1 MSRTKNT
8 VLNFLSKSFVV
19 ILSTVLSFISRTI
32 FIKVLGNSY
41 LGVNGLL
48 SNILMMLSLSELGI
62 GTAITFSLYK
72 PIAENNK
79 EGIKALMHFYKN
91 AYRVIGIFVFVL
103 GLILMLFLDYL
114 VPDPGNVTNLKLIF
128 IIYVVNSTL
137 SYFITYKNTL
147 LIADQKEY
155 LLLKSNTFFSILNI
169 VLQIV
174 SLILFRNY
182 IIYLLVNVVVSFIQ
196 RVYVNYYITQLYSYL
211 NDKEY
216 DKLDKSEL
224 RTIIVNVKAMIYH
237 KIGDYCINGTDNII
251 ISMFH
256 QIISVGIYS
265 NYNLIF
271 TSVNS
276 FIGMIYS
283 SMTASMGN
291 FIASES
297 DERKLEIYKVIDFI
311 GFWLYG
317 LSAVCFYN
325 LITPF
330 ITLWIGSENLL
341 SNSILIVLVINNYMV
356 GMRVPLFTIKT
367 AAGIYDQDKFVPMI
381 QSVVNLVVSVVLI
394 KNIGLIGVFLGTL
407 VSGLVPSLYRPYIVY
422 KEVFKISSISYY
434 IQYFKNIVILIFVSV
449 LTNLICSMINF
460 SSNITTFCIQ
470 VCICVLLPNIIFL
483 LLFYN
488 KFELRYIIGKLNGMK
503 KIV

>member
-1 MSRTKNT
+1 
-8 VLNFLSKSFVV
+8 
-19 ILSTVLSFISRTI
+19 
-32 FIKVLGNSY
+32 
-41 LGVNGLL
+41 
-48 SNILMMLSLSELGI
+48 
-62 GTAITFSLYK
+62 
-72 PIAENNK
+72 
-79 EGIKALMHFYKN
+79 MHFYKN

-169 VLQIV
+169 VLQIL

-196 RVYVNYYITQLYSYL
+196 RVYVNYYITQLYPYL

-271 TSVNS
+271 TSVNG

-297 DERKLEIYKVIDFI
+297 DERKFEIYKVIDFI

-317 LSAVCFYN
+317 FSAVCFYV

-330 ITLWIGSENLL
+330 ITLWIGNENLL
-341 SNSILIVLVINNYMV
+341 SHAILIVLVINNYMF
-356 GMRVPLFTIKT
+356 GMRVPLFTIKS

-381 QSVVNLVVSVVLI
+381 QSIVNLVVSIILI
-394 KNIGLIGVFLGTL
+394 QKVGLIGVFLGTL
-407 VSGLVPSLYRPYIVY
+407 ISGLVPSLYRPYIVY

-434 IQYFKNIVILIFVSV
+434 IQYFKNIIILIFVSEI
-449 LTNLICSMINF
+449 TSLICSMVNL
-460 SSNITTFCIQ
+460 SSNIVQFGMQ
-470 VCICVLLPNIIFL
+470 MCICVLIPNIIFL

-488 KFELRYIIGKLNGMK
+488 KDEFKYIVGKLNKVK
-503 KIV
+503 KVV

>member
-8 VLNFLSKSFVV
+8 VLNFLSKSFVL

-32 FIKVLGNSY
+32 FIKILGNSY

-48 SNILMMLSLSELGI
+48 SNVLMMLSLSELGI

-79 EGIKALMHFYKN
+79 DGIKSLMHFYKN
-91 AYRVIGIFVFVL
+91 AYRVIGVFVFVL
-103 GLILMLFLDYL
+103 GIILMLFLDYL
-114 VPDPGNVTNLKLIF
+114 VPNPGNVTNLRLIF

-174 SLILFRNY
+174 SLILFKDY

-196 RVYVNYYITQLYSYL
+196 RVYVNYYITQLYPYL

-216 DKLDKSEL
+216 NKLDKSEL
-224 RTIIVNVKAMIYH
+224 KTIIVNVKAMICH

-271 TSVNS
+271 TSVNG

-317 LSAVCFYN
+317 FSAVCFYN

-341 SNSILIVLVINNYMV
+341 NQSILIVLVINNYMF
-356 GMRVPLFTIKT
+356 GMRVPLFTIKS
-367 AAGIYDQDKFVPMI
+367 AAGVYNQDKFVPMI
-381 QSVVNLVVSVVLI
+381 QSIVNLVVSIILI
-394 KNIGLIGVFLGTL
+394 QKIGLIGVFLGTL
-407 VSGLVPSLYRPYIVY
+407 ISGLVPSIYRPYIVY
-422 KEVFKISSISYY
+422 KEVFKINPVSYY
-434 IQYFKNIVILIFVSV
+434 IQYLKNIITLIFISEI
-449 LTNLICSMINF
+449 TNLICSMINLN
-460 SSNITTFCIQ
+460 SNITTFCIQ
-470 VCICVLLPNIIFL
+470 VCVCILLPNIIFL

-488 KFELRYIIGKLNGMK
+488 KYEFKYIIGKLNEMK
-503 KIV
+503 SII